1 VVELLSPSYDTVADT
16 VTYGVNILS
25 DYEGTGLAHVA
36 GRQRDEDLAPTFGE
50 ASLFI
55 DDFDD
60 VDLVCQVKST
70 CDIVGDLANRG
81 MCWKWSSLTCEPCS
95 GGWDGTALECNERF
109 SACGGNCITDQC
121 GGMVL

>member
-1 VVELLSPSYDTVADT
+1 MELFAPSYDTVADT

-55 DDFDD
+55 DDCDD

-70 CDIVGDLANRG
+70 CDIVAAWGIAG
-81 MCWKWSSLTCEPCS
+81 CAGS
-95 GGWDGTALECNERF
+95 GLC
-109 SACGGNCITDQC
+109 
-121 GGMVL
+121 